1 MKKLLL
7 AATAAL
13 GLLVHSENPAFAQA
27 VVTCTNCST
36 IGQQL
41 IDYGKQIQQLATEIQ
56 TATNTL
62 NTYTTLVQNTIS
74 LPRSVYSDIT
84 NTVNQLENLRNQA
97 SLLTGNSGLM
107 LGNLS
112 SATFPVVDIQRE
124 LMTEMNALSNAM
136 QKAGQQLGNQQP
148 TLNQQAS
155 QQTTLLGQSNSGT
168 TQAVQAGNQVSATN
182 GQTAAA
188 DQSTITGLL
197 QAQLTA
203 QVVQEDR
210 IQAANSLTNAQI
222 SAGKQAAC
230 SVATSGGAGLTV
242 SWC

>member
-1 MKKLLL
+1 MKKLLF

-13 GLLVHSENPAFAQA
+13 GLLALPDYPASAQA

-36 IGQQL
+36 VGQQL

-62 NTYTTLVQNTIS
+62 NTYTTLVQNTVS
-74 LPRSVYSDIT
+74 LPRRVYTDIT
-84 NTVNQLENLRNQA
+84 NTVNQLETLRNQA

-112 SATFPVVDIQRE
+112 AATFPVVNIQRE
-124 LMTEMNALSNAM
+124 LTTEMNALSNAM
-136 QKAGQQLGNQQP
+136 RRAGQQLGNQQP
-148 TLNQQAS
+148 TLSQQAS
-155 QQTTLLGQSNSGT
+155 QQTTLLSQSNSGT

-182 GQTAAA
+182 AQTAAA
-188 DQSTITGLL
+188 DQSTVTGLL

-203 QVVQEDR
+203 QIVQEDR

-222 SAGKQAAC
+222 TAGEQAAC
-230 SVATSGGAGLTV
+230 SVATGGGAGLTV